1 MKKSQKIEVRVS
13 RFQKHKI
20 KRKAENADMSVSEYL
35 RKSAL
40 NQKINNIET
49 DNIHKLAVQLKKV
62 GTNIWQIRKEILNNY
77 SFSNTEIKEIELELK
92 NLNNQYQEIQEQI
105 QKLSE
110 RL

>member
-1 MKKSQKIEVRVS
+1 MSKNQKIEVRVS
-13 RFQKHKI
+13 QDQKI
-20 KRKAENADMSVSEYL
+20 KIKNKAKKTGMSMSEYL

-40 NQKINNIET
+40 NQKINNIKT
-49 DNIHKLAVQLKKV
+49 DNISELAVQLKKV

-77 SFSNTEIKEIELELK
+77 SFSDTEIKEIELELK